1 VWRACQG
8 LGLLEAWLDHDSLAH
23 LPPAFRL
30 THRGMSRRTS
40 AMVDSWQLDDF
51 STEAYVG
58 RPSSP
63 SSLSVHTH

>member
-1 VWRACQG
+1 
-8 LGLLEAWLDHDSLAH
+8 
-23 LPPAFRL
+23 
-30 THRGMSRRTS
+30 MSRRTS